1 MRNSVVQVDTSSVH
15 VFLIFFVFSANK
27 YHTHTHFMAIFQ
39 HFPWLAGSPHPQM
52 TMTQTVTAMKLT
64 CTQWVKISR
73 TLEFIGITM
82 PYFKNELSTLYVLP
96 TRQRT
101 QTWSRGRQGHS
112 NEVFQILWSRHDTQL
127 FFPAAIEAARTW
139 NQLVTAL
146 VRKST
151 GWSHWSLKTAGKQSS
166 SLNVCP
172 LPFLKIFTSDE

>member
-15 VFLIFFVFSANK
+15 VFSNLLCFFCEQIP
-27 YHTHTHFMAIFQ
+27 HTHSFYGHFPA
-39 HFPWLAGSPHPQM
+39 FPWLAGSPHPQM

-73 TLEFIGITM
+73 TPEFIGITM

-112 NEVFQILWSRHDTQL
+112 NEVFQILWSRHDTHL